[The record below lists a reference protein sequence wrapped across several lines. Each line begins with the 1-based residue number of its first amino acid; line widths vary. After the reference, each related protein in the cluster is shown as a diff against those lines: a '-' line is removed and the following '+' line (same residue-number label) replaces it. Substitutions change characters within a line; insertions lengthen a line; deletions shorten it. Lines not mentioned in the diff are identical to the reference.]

1 MASDSLSKRIFSQ
14 ANIYTTICLLFLIRH
29 ELFGSFSIMGR
40 GLYVLY
46 YLLTLLYF
54 FRAITE
60 FRIPKCLKILG
71 VFFALVFIYGM
82 VLTLQGEYE
91 LGSYFITIHLESMF
105 PIFSFYYFAKKGLID
120 ENWFRKVAL
129 LFFITAYIIFNA
141 GEMDRLERSGA
152 DEVVNGTAYEWLALM
167 PMMVFFRKKPV
178 IQYIGIAII
187 LFFVLSGF
195 KRGAILLGAICFL
208 VYLWHSL
215 SSQKNSRRIIIVLL
229 TGVLF
234 YFLMQYLDNMM
245 AASDLFKNRIDDTMN
260 WNSSDRDDIYS
271 KYWDYYWNQ
280 TSGIAF
286 FFGNGALATVTN
298 FGIMAHNDWLEY
310 LIDMGLFGTIVYL
323 ILWISFIKMSVKSA
337 RICSRDV
344 FMGILLI
351 LIINFGKSIF
361 SMSISF
367 MSVFT
372 TSLYGYLIA
381 QFDNNLNAIKSY
393 EKN

>member
-1 MASDSLSKRIFSQ
+1 MTSDSLPKRIFSQ

-29 ELFGSFSIMGR
+29 ELFGSFSMMGR

-46 YLLTLLYF
+46 YLLSLLYF
-54 FRAITE
+54 FKSITE
-60 FRIPKCLKILG
+60 FRLPKCLKILG
-71 VFFALVFIYGM
+71 VFFALVFIYGIA
-82 VLTLQGEYE
+82 LTLQGENE
-91 LGSYFITIHLESMF
+91 RGLYFITIHFESVF
-105 PIFSFYYFAKKGLID
+105 PVFSFYYFAKKGQIN

-129 LFFITAYIIFNA
+129 FFFITAYILFNS
-141 GEMDRLERSGA
+141 GEMDRMERSGA

-234 YFLMQYLDNMM
+234 YFLMQYLDNIM
-245 AASDLFKNRIDDTMN
+245 ATSDLFNNRIEDTMD
-260 WNSSDRDDIYS
+260 WNSSGRDDIYS
-271 KYWDYYWNQ
+271 QYWYYYWGQ
-280 TSGIAF
+280 TNAMAI
-286 FFGNGALATVTN
+286 FFGNGALATVKN
-298 FGIMAHNDWLEY
+298 LGLMAHNDWLEY
-310 LIDMGLFGTIVYL
+310 LIDVGLFGTMIYL
-323 ILWISFIKMSVKSA
+323 FLWISWIKMCVKSA
-337 RICSRDV
+337 RICSQDI

-351 LIINFGKSIF
+351 LIILLGKSIF
-361 SMSISF
+361 SMSISY

-372 TSLYGYLIA
+372 TSLFGYLIA
-381 QFDNNLNAIKSY
+381 QYDNNLNAIKYY